1 MAVQWTVEIPS
12 LSAWD
17 AKLAEFAGMGLEVA
31 MHTGVVNASIVLT
44 KYIQDTKL
52 SGQVLHKRSGRLFDS
67 IHPDV
72 RTVGPGLV
80 EGVVGTSLI
89 YSRIHELG
97 GVIHHTNLFGR
108 GIVADIT
115 IPQRPYMAPSAEE
128 FRPRILEFFEAALP
142 EALAILR
149 AA

>member
-1 MAVQWTVEIPS
+1 MAVQWTIEIPS

-17 AKLAEFAGMGLEVA
+17 AKLTEFAGIGLGAA
-31 MHTGVVNASIVLT
+31 MHQGAVDATIALAH
-44 KYIQDTKL
+44 YIQETKL
-52 SGQVLHKRSGRLFDS
+52 SGQVLQKRSGRLFDS
-67 IHPDV
+67 ILPDV
-72 RTVGPGLV
+72 RTVAPGIV

-115 IPQRPYMAPSAEE
+115 IPERPYMAPSAEE

-142 EALAILR
+142 EALQILR